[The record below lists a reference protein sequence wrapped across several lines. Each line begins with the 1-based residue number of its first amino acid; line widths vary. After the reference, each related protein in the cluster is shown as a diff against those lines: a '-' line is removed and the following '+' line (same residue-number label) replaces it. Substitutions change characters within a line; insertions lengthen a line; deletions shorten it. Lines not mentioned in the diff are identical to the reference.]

1 MPMIWNAEA
10 DAKLFLGVLNQ
21 VKDANVKLDCK
32 KLADFMG
39 PDCIAGAVQ
48 NRLVRLKKKAEAD
61 MGGSVSAS
69 PAAANG
75 AETAGPAEGNGGGAV
90 EISTGSPKKRK
101 AAPRKKKGEESP
113 KKVKPEPESEPEDG
127 DQDMI

>member
-1 MPMIWNAEA
+1 
-10 DAKLFLGVLNQ
+10 
-21 VKDANVKLDCK
+21 
-32 KLADFMG
+32 MG
-39 PDCIAGAVQ
+39 PGAYPSPRFGTHSLTHPLLDAMLTKSPITDCIAGAVQ